1 MSKDSERRAWTEFVE
16 EREREVKRPRV
27 KKRFKK
33 LEVPPAELEAGLD
46 DLTKEAGGASGRR
59 G

>member
-1 MSKDSERRAWTEFVE
+1 MSKQSERAAWTKFVE
-16 EREREVKRPRV
+16 EREAEKKPKRPRV

-46 DLTKEAGGASGRR
+46 DLPSPLPPSP
-59 G
+59 